1 MLIKFLNI
9 KSAVRREERE
19 REKNMFSRE
28 TSDSASRCTYRIRKS
43 PLPPPNLPLARPERE
58 ERAVAIAVRGE
69 LGRRR
74 PARPRDGGTRNF
86 SWLQRAPTHPPTGK

>member
-43 PLPPPNLPLARPERE
+43 PLPPNLPLARPERE

-86 SWLQRAPTHPPTGK
+86 SWLQRPPTGK